1 LATGTAKMGGHMAFL
16 ASTFKF
22 GMGLGLFA
30 GLAFVSWFGYHDMS
44 QVLTSEVEFGVRL
57 GAAWLPAAL
66 LLLPILIMW
75 RYPIDAA
82 SHAEIR
88 QKLEQQRLAR
98 GNV

>member
-1 LATGTAKMGGHMAFL
+1 
-16 ASTFKF
+16 
-22 GMGLGLFA
+22 LFA
-30 GLAFVSWFGYHDMS
+30 GLAFVSWFGYHGMS